1 MARPSKMGAGYDAW
15 VLGLHATHVRV
26 CTRALVCRGQGK
38 GWVRNGAAHV
48 IRRATGQEVFV
59 ERLLVVRVVG
69 AGRRT
74 WSSAF
79 LFIAQKMKRST
90 TCPT

>member
-1 MARPSKMGAGYDAW
+1 MRVLGERSLARPSKMGAGYDAW

-48 IRRATGQEVFV
+48 IRTGKKCS
-59 ERLLVVRVVG
+59 
-69 AGRRT
+69 
-74 WSSAF
+74 SSAYLSCVSSEQVDVHGARPFF
-79 LFIAQKMKRST
+79 L
-90 TCPT
+90 

>member
-1 MARPSKMGAGYDAW
+1 MRVLGEQSLARPSKMGAGYDAW

-48 IRRATGQEVFV
+48 IKRG
-59 ERLLVVRVVG
+59 L
-69 AGRRT
+69 
-74 WSSAF
+74 SS
-79 LFIAQKMKRST
+79 RSDNALKLSS
-90 TCPT
+90 

>member
-48 IRRATGQEVFV
+48 IKRGS
-59 ERLLVVRVVG
+59 RVVQTTRPSCRHEG
-69 AGRRT
+69 GQVHLRSISNELVLEKVQPA
-74 WSSAF
+74 AF
-79 LFIAQKMKRST
+79 T
-90 TCPT
+90 

>member
-48 IRRATGQEVFV
+48 IKRGS
-59 ERLLVVRVVG
+59 RVVQTDSSKLSSLREG
-69 AGRRT
+69 KCTSAANRT
-74 WSSAF
+74 SWMS
-79 LFIAQKMKRST
+79 KRFNQ
-90 TCPT
+90 